1 MEKMANKFENVDE
14 FDVVLC
20 SWVEKVNSLSSER
33 GYSICSSAISPY
45 LEKGANKR
53 VCELICAFKT
63 MQNLVESCNVEE
75 FNRWCYENTTIEIKG
90 KSVRFQDIIKE
101 GEF

>member
-1 MEKMANKFENVDE
+1 MGKVTNKFEDVDD
-14 FDVVLC
+14 FNVVLC
-20 SWVEKVNSLSSER
+20 SWVEKVNSLSSGR
-33 GYSICSSAISPY
+33 GCSICSSEISPY

-63 MQNLVESCNVEE
+63 MQNLVEACNVEE
-75 FNRWCYENTTIEIKG
+75 FNRWCYENTTIEING
-90 KSVRFQDIIKE
+90 KLVRFQDIIKE